1 MKAAVV
7 YYSLEGHTRKVAHEA
22 ARQLGAT
29 LVELSCVRPYATSGP
44 AKYGRASKDT
54 LLGVRP
60 ELVPYTFD
68 DESFDLVVLAAPCWA
83 GRPAAPLNTF
93 LAGHALAGARRAA
106 VITCKAASAAV
117 KYGEAMRRTCG
128 LGASDPVLA
137 LSEGDIADASELSA
151 KVTAFCEACQK

>member
-7 YYSLEGHTRKVAHEA
+7 YYSLEGHTRKVAQEV
-22 ARQLGAT
+22 ARQLDAT
-29 LVELSCVRPYATSGP
+29 LVELTCAKPYATSGP

-54 LLGVRP
+54 LLGARP
-60 ELVPYTFD
+60 ELVPYSFD
-68 DESFDLVVLAAPCWA
+68 DEAFDLVVLAAPCWA

-93 LAGHALAGARRAA
+93 LADHDLAGVRRAA
-106 VITCKAASAAV
+106 IITCKAASAVA
-117 KYGEAMRRTCG
+117 KYGEVMRRTCS

-151 KVTAFCEACQK
+151 KVTTFCEACQK